1 MRLKSLLTSCLLVSL
16 LLWPNPGAP
25 QDCSGVDAKLAPIV
39 LTAGFQTITVAAA
52 AVGLTVPEGAI
63 IAVLVVETAAIRY
76 QTNGVDPTVD
86 VGMLVNAAESI
97 TICSPQTM
105 ARFRMIRD
113 TGTSAVVSVSYYGVR

>member
-86 VGMLVNAAESI
+86 VGMLANAGD
-97 TICSPQTM
+97 TLTLCSPQTM
-105 ARFRMIRD
+105 ARFRTIRD
-113 TGTSAVVSVSYYGVR
+113 TATSAVVSVSYYGVR